1 MLAMNLKT
9 ELMAAGFNNRV
20 FMQGAISTYD
30 GDMDKIGEYVA
41 ELKADESNAAF
52 LGQTQA
58 QPAPSPPNMPS
69 VTRSNVSDKQI
80 VALEKSSNPEDRQ
93 KAREYLEQR
102 LRQGLPLP

>member
-1 MLAMNLKT
+1 
-9 ELMAAGFNNRV
+9 
-20 FMQGAISTYD
+20 
-30 GDMDKIGEYVA
+30 MDKIGEYVA

-52 LGQTQA
+52 LGQTQS

-69 VTRSNVSDKQI
+69 VTRSNVSDNQI